1 MSEKLSD
8 SPIIVNLHNGTL
20 WPIYSPSTNEE
31 LNLQNLEQDNI
42 TTNLPLHGHVVAT
55 QSKTLPSLKDT
66 QLLELV
72 TTAKYNCPFSF
83 NMLKM
88 AHSGEVAHQQHDD
101 QHAIYL
107 IQGSC
112 QVMMGEDW
120 VTLESDSYAY
130 IPPQMPH
137 AFKADEQ
144 SGADI
149 LILKI

>member
-1 MSEKLSD
+1 MKNLS
-8 SPIIVNLHNGTL
+8 
-20 WPIYSPSTNEE
+20 
-31 LNLQNLEQDNI
+31 
-42 TTNLPLHGHVVAT
+42 LHGHVASI
-55 QSKTLPSLKDT
+55 QPKTLPSLKDT

-72 TTAKYNCPFSF
+72 TTSKYECPFSF

-88 AHSGEVAHQQHDD
+88 APGGEVAHQQHDD

-112 QVMMGEDW
+112 QVLMGQDW
-120 VTLESDSYAY
+120 VTMVAGSYAY
-130 IPPQMPH
+130 IPTQMPH